1 MNKQSLFSG
10 GMELKKA
17 ILGLAAA
24 LVFTTGAMAQGPGG
38 GGMPPEMQK
47 LMAEFQKMR
56 NSPKGKL
63 GITLRTLGELDKD
76 PKTKLTKPQ
85 ATKILGALNPWKAKT
100 TMTQDQAAA
109 LNKQIT
115 GTFSLAQIK
124 KQATMGQGGG
134 MGGGRPGGGGGMG
147 GGRPGGGGGMGG
159 GRPGG
164 GGPGGPGGF
173 DPKKMLDQVKKSANA
188 NPINPMSY
196 PDSPFRQRMVDNGK
210 KLFTTLQN
218 AAK

>member
-1 MNKQSLFSG
+1 
-10 GMELKKA
+10 MELKKA

-38 GGMPPEMQK
+38 GMPPEMQK
-47 LMAEFQKMR
+47 MMAEFQKMR

-63 GITLRTLGELDKD
+63 GITLRALGELNND
-76 PKTKLTKPQ
+76 PKTKVTKPQ
-85 ATKILGALNPWKAKT
+85 ATKILGLLNPWKSKT
-100 TMTQDQAAA
+100 TMSQDEAAA

-134 MGGGRPGGGGGMG
+134 GMG

-164 GGPGGPGGF
+164 GGPGGGGGRPGGGGPGGGF
-173 DPKKMLDQVKKSANA
+173 DPKKMMDGLKKSQAA

-210 KLFTTLQN
+210 KLFTMLQN